1 MLPWFWWWA
10 PQVHWPFS
18 GDVVQDIAPDTRWFF
33 GAIPP
38 QAGVGEVERKVFET
52 ASYGRQLGLITEVL
66 LALSEDAQWKTAE
79 AADKHR
85 RLKALA
91 ARIETVKQAHKAD
104 LAEAAEAALR
114 KLHEEQPGAYRALM
128 ARLPAR

>member
-1 MLPWFWWWA
+1 MFPWFWWWA

-66 LALSEDAQWKTAE
+66 LALAEDAQWKTAE
-79 AADKHR
+79 AARKHR
-85 RLKALA
+85 RLKELA
-91 ARIETVKQAHKAD
+91 ARIEAVKRVHKAD
-104 LAEAAEAALR
+104 LAEATEAALR
-114 KLHEEQPGAYRALM
+114 KLREEQPAAYKALM

>member
-1 MLPWFWWWA
+1 MFPWFWWWA

-66 LALSEDAQWKTAE
+66 LALAEDAQWKTAE

-91 ARIETVKQAHKAD
+91 ARIEAVKRVHKAD
-104 LAEAAEAALR
+104 LAEATEAALR
-114 KLHEEQPGAYRALM
+114 KLREEQPAAYKALM

>member
-1 MLPWFWWWA
+1 MFPWFWWWA

-38 QAGVGEVERKVFET
+38 QAGVGEIERKVFET

-66 LALSEDAQWKTAE
+66 LALAEDVQWKTAE
-79 AADKHR
+79 AARKHA

-91 ARIETVKQAHKAD
+91 ARIETVKQAHKAE
-104 LAEAAEAALR
+104 LVEAAEAALR
-114 KLHEEQPGAYRALM
+114 TLREAQPEAYRALL
-128 ARLPAR
+128 AKWSA

>member
-1 MLPWFWWWA
+1 MFPWFWWWA

-66 LALSEDAQWKTAE
+66 LALAEDAQWKTAE
-79 AADKHR
+79 AARKHT
-85 RLKALA
+85 RLKELA
-91 ARIETVKQAHKAD
+91 ARIEAVKQVHKAD
-104 LAEAAEAALR
+104 LAEAAEVALR
-114 KLHEEQPGAYRALM
+114 KLHDEQPGAYKALM
-128 ARLPAR
+128 ARLPAG